1 MAVLFYHIH
10 DSQALLIVLESVPME
25 AVKRILPGMSEGGM
39 PQVVPQRDGLGQI
52 LIQFQRPGNGSGYL
66 RHLKGVCKPCAVM
79 IALGRYE
86 HLGLVLHPSE
96 RLTMYYSVS
105 VPLEIRSYIAFFL
118 CLEPSPCLGA
128 FHGKGTQYFFF
139 YLFLLFPKKQRV
151 HLPAVLS
158 AVKQKALHGPC
169 Q

>member
-1 MAVLFYHIH
+1 MVN
-10 DSQALLIVLESVPME
+10 
-25 AVKRILPGMSEGGM
+25 RIQRPLPGMSERSVSQIMSKGD
-39 PQVVPQRDGLGQI
+39 RLHQI
-52 LIQFQRPGNGSGYL
+52 LIQLQRPGNGSGYL
-66 RHLKGVCKPCAVM
+66 RHLKGVCKSCAVM
-79 IALGRYE
+79 VALGRYE